1 MKLKMSNE
9 VDLGREPVRHLLFVL
24 AVPAIT
30 SQVVNALY
38 NMVDNRYTYSIPE
51 TGAASLTGVGVCFPL
66 IMIVF
71 CLCLAS
77 GNGRRSKGQYPDG
90 QKRQSGAEK
99 IMGNCFFRPGNR
111 RSAANDIDPDLSA
124 SAALSLW
131 SQ

>member
-38 NMVDNRYTYSIPE
+38 NMVDRMYTRPHTRNRRRVTDRRR
-51 TGAASLTGVGVCFPL
+51 CMFPADHDR
-66 IMIVF
+66 F

-90 QKRQSGAEK
+90 KKDNQGRKK
-99 IMGNCFFRPGNR
+99 
-111 RSAANDIDPDLSA
+111 
-124 SAALSLW
+124 LW
-131 SQ
+131 ETVFPPW